1 MFWLFICLF
10 ILALVLSLFP
20 FFVHSFR
27 CSLVLL
33 LYHCVHS
40 RVFSFLHSSVPVFLV
55 FLILYVFNSGLLGQ
69 YSSVSTIRGPIE
81 AHYSVT
87 LLFLGQN
94 GAKKKIFQRSLGS
107 PPIWL
112 LSITQENNIFLFL
125 DSLMEASVAKKPS
138 SKWTRSFFYIVGWY
152 IWLGPNS
159 FFSYMYVLASCTL
172 NCNHAVSNR
181 HGKSTRV
188 WLAENECILM

>member
-1 MFWLFICLF
+1 MYWVLISLIPLFVFPFSSFHSSIDLLVYVFILCPFVLECMFWLFICLF
-10 ILALVLSLFP
+10 ILTFVLSLLP

-40 RVFSFLHSSVPVFLV
+40 LVFSFLHSSVPVFLV

-81 AHYSVT
+81 AHYSIT

-107 PPIWL
+107 PP
-112 LSITQENNIFLFL
+112 S
-125 DSLMEASVAKKPS
+125 D
-138 SKWTRSFFYIVGWY
+138 Y
-152 IWLGPNS
+152 
-159 FFSYMYVLASCTL
+159 
-172 NCNHAVSNR
+172 
-181 HGKSTRV
+181 
-188 WLAENECILM
+188 

>member
-1 MFWLFICLF
+1 MYCIGFSYHLYICFGVHSLLVFVVHLFVYSYLCSFLASFLRSFVSLFIGF
-10 ILALVLSLFP
+10 VALSLC
-20 FFVHSFR
+20 SF
-27 CSLVLL
+27 
-33 LYHCVHS
+33 

-107 PPIWL
+107 PPSDYWAL
-112 LSITQENNIFLFL
+112 PRKITFSFFLIHWWRQVL
-125 DSLMEASVAKKPS
+125 QRNQVLNELIP
-138 SKWTRSFFYIVGWY
+138 FFYIVGWY
-152 IWLGPNS
+152 I
-159 FFSYMYVLASCTL
+159 
-172 NCNHAVSNR
+172 
-181 HGKSTRV
+181 
-188 WLAENECILM
+188 

>member
-1 MFWLFICLF
+1 MYCTGFSYHLYHCLF
-10 ILALVLSLFP
+10 FLFLPFILPLTPLCMCSFCVLLYLYFLVVHLFVYSYLLSLLP

-55 FLILYVFNSGLLGQ
+55 FLILYVLNSGLLDQ

-138 SKWTRSFFYIVGWY
+138 SKWTHSFFYIVGWY
-152 IWLGPNS
+152 I
-159 FFSYMYVLASCTL
+159 
-172 NCNHAVSNR
+172 
-181 HGKSTRV
+181 
-188 WLAENECILM
+188 